1 MFMKLINML
10 KEIQQSLHEQKV
22 AMKRMQKSIDDIERD
37 YAKRPP
43 RGVGPM

>member
-1 MFMKLINML
+1 MLIKLINML
-10 KEIQQSLHEQKV
+10 KEIQQALHEQKV
-22 AMKRMQKSIDDIERD
+22 AMKRMEKRIDDIGSD